1 MHKRLAGAD
10 EGDKE
15 LKVVNREVAQIFT
28 KGTFFKMEG
37 NFDYDT
43 KYVLAFFQQ

>member
-1 MHKRLAGAD
+1 MHKRLHGG
-10 EGDKE
+10 ESGDKE

-28 KGTFFKMEG
+28 KGTFYKMEG

-43 KYVLAFFQQ
+43 KYVLAYY